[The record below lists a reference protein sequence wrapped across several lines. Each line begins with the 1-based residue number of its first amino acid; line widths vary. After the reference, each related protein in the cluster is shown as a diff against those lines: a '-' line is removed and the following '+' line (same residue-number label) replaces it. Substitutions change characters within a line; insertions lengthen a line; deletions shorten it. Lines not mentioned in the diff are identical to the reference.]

1 MRCLIAHNPRS
12 GFGSDA
18 VFAFEREL
26 VHAGDECVLRVLGE
40 ECDNEQVLADAESF
54 DVVVVSGGDGTVSN
68 LLYTLRNRDVDVCVF
83 PSGTANLLFANIG
96 NSPESLQVGQHRR
109 LRPWGGKLDRRR
121 RIPHEGLLYH
131 GGDRL

>member
-1 MRCLIAHNPRS
+1 MRCLIVHNPRS

-54 DVVVVSGGDGTVSN
+54 DVVVVSGGDGTISN
-68 LLYTLRNRDVDVCVF
+68 LL
-83 PSGTANLLFANIG
+83 
-96 NSPESLQVGQHRR
+96 
-109 LRPWGGKLDRRR
+109 
-121 RIPHEGLLYH
+121 
-131 GGDRL
+131 